1 MRVCQLTSE
10 ILKSIK
16 ANQII
21 YAEFSET
28 TAKGTPGIATLY
40 IYDKTVKC
48 YRVDT
53 SATNDTDLLRIY
65 ALTFDL
71 LKEYEDNGELIYS
84 SGQLGNHSWKGKKIA
99 LKRDDDNTSFLFTKN
114 SRTYALPTSCPGV
127 YHSVAKN
134 FAKRKAEIKDLKKYY
149 DANWQDFNYNDRAFY
164 AAYINKLEENNNGY
178 VLFDFTPNDFWQS
191 VRVIKFL
198 NDCDFNYPPDVIW
211 DGLLSLS
218 KYRLIVAVQEL
229 GYNELDSIFADLIK
243 QHKTQLFETI
253 DSKLKNDI
261 KITDLFTP
269 LRTIKSS
276 HDNIISGG
284 ENCIDEDYYFPTLV
298 EYEPDAALRIHSTI
312 YRMKPNE
319 LRKNATNISYYLINY
334 LYNEDKSPLADI
346 LPLAASIIEKLPD
359 TATDSENADSLFW
372 FACEVIDRA
381 WRYLEEDKKIQ
392 KKYRD
397 FVYKL
402 FWPRLG
408 SIWPLEFC
416 HLISFNNNTFR
427 SIVTNSANMLL
438 GLEDLPERNDD
449 IRKVYENAIEQGQ
462 HPFEGIYNRAFY
474 NSIKN
479 LSAKEQFEKII
490 NDIKENE
497 LVRFFSHPD
506 TIEEAKILLNE
517 LLRTDV
523 NARIT
528 GTTRLNVIEQLLL
541 TPNHINIGEYIL
553 NYLNEHFENLATV
566 VKADSESEN
575 INYLETMTSFYTA
588 IAVGITEENEFSPY
602 KQLSNKFREI
612 GVKEIMINH
621 AMDFARKHRRAI
633 LFQRSSL
640 QQFFNLHKN
649 QINN

>member
-1 MRVCQLTSE
+1 
-10 ILKSIK
+10 
-16 ANQII
+16 
-21 YAEFSET
+21 
-28 TAKGTPGIATLY
+28 
-40 IYDKTVKC
+40 
-48 YRVDT
+48 
-53 SATNDTDLLRIY
+53 
-65 ALTFDL
+65 
-71 LKEYEDNGELIYS
+71 
-84 SGQLGNHSWKGKKIA
+84 
-99 LKRDDDNTSFLFTKN
+99 
-114 SRTYALPTSCPGV
+114 
-127 YHSVAKN
+127 
-134 FAKRKAEIKDLKKYY
+134 
-149 DANWQDFNYNDRAFY
+149 
-164 AAYINKLEENNNGY
+164 
-178 VLFDFTPNDFWQS
+178 
-191 VRVIKFL
+191 
-198 NDCDFNYPPDVIW
+198 
-211 DGLLSLS
+211 
-218 KYRLIVAVQEL
+218 
-229 GYNELDSIFADLIK
+229 
-243 QHKTQLFETI
+243 
-253 DSKLKNDI
+253 
-261 KITDLFTP
+261 
-269 LRTIKSS
+269 
-276 HDNIISGG
+276 
-284 ENCIDEDYYFPTLV
+284 
-298 EYEPDAALRIHSTI
+298 
-312 YRMKPNE
+312 MKPNE

-334 LYNEDKSPLADI
+334 LYNEDKSPLVDI

-397 FVYKL
+397 FVYEL

-462 HPFEGIYNRAFY
+462 HPFEGVYNRAFY

-490 NDIKENE
+490 SNIKENE

-640 QQFFNLHKN
+640 QQFFNLRKN